1 MKMNFDKVKNF
12 FKVNKAAKIIGILV
26 GVLLLLNIVQL
37 IKPKK
42 VLNMNGAKVG
52 FINMVQI
59 QMEAKVMKDL
69 NRQNQEFVKKLEKDV
84 ERKRKEFSQ
93 TESRLQKQQGSLSA
107 EAFARKVNEF
117 RNDVMM
123 YDKQTSDKLQSAKM
137 VYNEALQE
145 IQKDYLNDIIN
156 DVSGEYGYDIIVD
169 ANNAKVLNSDFD
181 ITDKVIDKLDSKI
194 NSKKISNKFKK

>member
-42 VLNMNGAKVG
+42 VLSMNGAKVG

-69 NRQNQEFVKKLEKDV
+69 NRQNQEFVKK
-84 ERKRKEFSQ
+84 Q
-93 TESRLQKQQGSLSA
+93 MIHQ
-107 EAFARKVNEF
+107 
-117 RNDVMM
+117 
-123 YDKQTSDKLQSAKM
+123 
-137 VYNEALQE
+137 
-145 IQKDYLNDIIN
+145 
-156 DVSGEYGYDIIVD
+156 
-169 ANNAKVLNSDFD
+169 
-181 ITDKVIDKLDSKI
+181 
-194 NSKKISNKFKK
+194 

>member
-42 VLNMNGAKVG
+42 VLSMNGAKVG